1 MYTSNSSLQKPTC
14 IPNKFKKMTLN
25 LFKNKFGSQLYEI
38 SKHTTSQQDHY
49 VIVVFRGRQYCLV
62 NSSIQPLV
70 IGDIRKHF
78 EKNVPSVVELTT
90 FHGDVIS
97 CLISFHDIPRSW
109 SFCSPSFP
117 QIDFSVCVFEKDN
130 FMDVRF
136 AKKCDKDCPN
146 FALGCFNTI
155 QFILEFRLASLREYD
170 IPNLWKMFVDALR
183 KIGYFDIYDYH
194 YFQTTVL
201 VFFQRMFGF
210 PERYHRNTMR
220 ELFYSFAQR
229 LLAKN
234 AWFLIVGDSI
244 QPVGFPSVDLINLFS
259 NPGNPPVSNFID
271 HDSGVVGVTTLHDHR
286 NSREITFILISIR
299 TTEVHVIGSKNS
311 SDYSFNLIPELNIID
326 SRLFPNIVDDIDYG
340 PIITRSPASV
350 DGTAIKQGILKLGP
364 LILIIFKIKNTI
376 NVLKKLPDGR
386 FELFNDYLFIL
397 SKIFA
402 VGDELFQLSNHLQ
415 LFSCVSTKDLVKG
428 LLECGFLPIF
438 EGNAKSDEIRQFL
451 SDSDFGCILKW
462 IREEFEGFPE
472 RLRKHCSIKCEEEP
486 ESHCE
491 LLSSP
496 LATIEDHYQ
505 AFIQSIQEISFI
517 RDFVKIFEL
526 LVEKLGERQDLDT
539 ELKEILCFLKR
550 LFEFLTS
557 PAFLDH

>member
-1 MYTSNSSLQKPTC
+1 MSKN
-14 IPNKFKKMTLN
+14 NKSI

-38 SKHTTSQQDHY
+38 SKHKTSQLNGR
-49 VIVVFRGRQYCLV
+49 VIVVLRGIQYCLV
-62 NSSIQPLV
+62 NSSSQPLV
-70 IGDIRKHF
+70 IGDIREHF

-97 CLISFHDIPRSW
+97 CLIWFHDIPRSW

-136 AKKCDKDCPN
+136 AKKCDKYCPN

-155 QFILEFRLASLREYD
+155 QFILKFRLASLREYD

-201 VFFQRMFGF
+201 VFFQRMFVF
-210 PERYHRNTMR
+210 PEWYHINTMR

-259 NPGNPPVSNFID
+259 NPRNPPVSNFID
-271 HDSGVVGVTTLHDHR
+271 RDSGVVGVTTLHDHR
-286 NSREITFILISIR
+286 NSREINFILISIR
-299 TTEVHVIGSKNS
+299 TTKVHVIGSKNS
-311 SDYSFNLIPELNIID
+311 SNYSVNLSPELNNID
-326 SRLFPNIVDDIDYG
+326 SRLFPPTIDDDINYG
-340 PIITRSPASV
+340 PIITRSPASI
-350 DGTAIKQGILKLGP
+350 DGTAIKQGILKIGP
-364 LILIIFKIKNTI
+364 LILIIFKIENSI

-402 VGDELFQLSNHLQ
+402 VGGNELFQLSNHLQ
-415 LFSCVSTKDLVKG
+415 HFSCVSTKDLVKG

-438 EGNAKSDEIRQFL
+438 EGNSTSDEIRQFL

-462 IREEFEGFPE
+462 IREEFEEFPE
-472 RLRKHCSIKCEEEP
+472 QLRKHYFSIKCEEER
-486 ESHCE
+486 ESHSS

-496 LATIEDHYQ
+496 SDTIEDHYQ
-505 AFIQSIQEISFI
+505 ACIQSIQEISFI
-517 RDFVKIFEL
+517 RDFGSIFEL
-526 LVEKLGERQDLDT
+526 LVEKLGERQDLDS
-539 ELKEILCFLKR
+539 EIRGILFFLKQ
-550 LFEFLTS
+550 LVEFLTI
-557 PAFLDH
+557 PAFLNH